1 MAYYRKPDWFT
12 THVFNRAV
20 AVMTRMGVSVWGS
33 RVLRVRGRK
42 SGEWHAHP
50 VNLLT
55 FEGRRYLVAPRG
67 LTQWVRN
74 IRVAGGGE
82 LALGTRVEPFQ
93 AIEIPDVEK
102 IPILRAYLKRWKMEV
117 GVFFQGV
124 DASSPEA
131 DVRRIAP
138 DHPVFRVE
146 PAPQSSAASGS

>member
-12 THVFNRAV
+12 NNVFNRAV
-20 AVMTRMGVSVWGS
+20 AVMTRLGVSVWGS

-42 SGEWHAHP
+42 SGEWHSHP

-55 FEGRRYLVAPRG
+55 YEGRQYLVAPRG

-82 LALGTRVEPFQ
+82 LVLGTRARAFRAV
-93 AIEIPDVEK
+93 EIPDDEK
-102 IPILRAYLKRWKMEV
+102 IAILRAYLRRWKFEV
-117 GVFFQGV
+117 GAFFQGV
-124 DASSPEA
+124 DAKAPDA
-131 DVRRIAP
+131 DLRRIAP

-146 PAPQSSAASGS
+146 QA